1 MANPPSITRSPFA
14 DKIRGLNGSTS
25 LEPAKRR
32 RRLPPTTC
40 ECDETALAAGGP
52 FSNAVNG
59 FVARSSKDIE
69 RLIMRGLAY
78 VIAAFAALGIMYVIA
93 TFPPQSQPSA
103 NETAATT
110 VAATPDVLTEAGKM
124 TLAVPEMHCEFA
136 CFPKVKETLEGAQGV
151 EEVTLAAQKEEGV
164 LDNRQVIVKYEPG
177 FDVHAAIDS
186 LAAAGYEDSNVVQ

>member
-1 MANPPSITRSPFA
+1 
-14 DKIRGLNGSTS
+14 
-25 LEPAKRR
+25 
-32 RRLPPTTC
+32 
-40 ECDETALAAGGP
+40 
-52 FSNAVNG
+52 
-59 FVARSSKDIE
+59 
-69 RLIMRGLAY
+69 MRGLAY

-93 TFPPQSQPSA
+93 TFPPQSEPSA
-103 NETAATT
+103 NETSAIT
-110 VAATPDVLTEAGKM
+110 VAATPDVMTEAGKM
-124 TLAVPEMHCEFA
+124 TLAVPEMHCEVA